1 MCMASGNK
9 NETSRSTIIELGI
22 TLTKVISLKLD
33 IETFNEI
40 EQLYKKFNYK
50 SRSEFIRDA
59 IQFYIKALKH
69 FNNREK
75 VDELFKEMP

>member
-1 MCMASGNK
+1 MASSNK
-9 NETSRSTIIELGI
+9 NETSRSTTIELGI

-33 IETFNEI
+33 IETLNEI

>member
-1 MCMASGNK
+1 MASGNK

>member
-1 MCMASGNK
+1 MASSNK

-33 IETFNEI
+33 IETLNEI

>member
-1 MCMASGNK
+1 LRDPSNAK
-9 NETSRSTIIELGI
+9 NTSRDTIIELNVAI
-22 TLTKVISLKLD
+22 TKVISLKLD
-33 IETFNEI
+33 METLNEV
-40 EQLYKKFNYK
+40 EQLCRKFNYK

-75 VDELFKEMP
+75 IVKILDQMT

>member
-33 IETFNEI
+33 IETLNEI

>member
-1 MCMASGNK
+1 MASGNK

-33 IETFNEI
+33 IETLNEI